1 MVDVVADAVS
11 VGAPR
16 VGSSSQAVELIG
28 VVERARRLMAVSAVD
43 VLDQIHTTGS
53 FYEHGHANA
62 RVMFAHVAGVSGTE
76 SHRLDQIRRM
86 ISEAEHIAK
95 VWRQADLSVDKA
107 VLLGRAFA
115 NPRTRHRFLL
125 DQVWLLKQARRDS
138 VKRFTR
144 TIARWVELHDVDG
157 TNPGADPSF
166 ERRNA
171 WLSQDHFSKTWKL
184 DAELGSIQGSLFN
197 QTLDAYIEAEFAKDW
212 AEAEKLHGTDVCT
225 ALLARTNAQRSADAL
240 CQIAADAIN
249 SNKPSAPVKRVHN
262 ICWTAET
269 FEELC
274 RRWTSAPAQPL
285 DPGTYNI
292 SDLDGNPSK
301 QPPHS
306 PTVSFRRSAGWF
318 AAPQTSPST
327 WAPKRDSSPASPDS
341 ESNSQQPS
349 ATGPAA
355 TYQPANA
362 KSTTSNPP
370 PEAGKQTNK
379 TPSRPAKTTTASKRT
394 ATPSPANPT
403 APSPSPPQ
411 TATPF
416 ND

>member
-292 SDLDGNPSK
+292 SDLDGNPIEATAAFADSLVSSIRRVVRSTANVTINMGTETRLFTGLARLGVQLTATECYWPGCDIPTSK
-301 QPPHS
+301 CQIDHL
-306 PTVSFRRSAGWF
+306 
-318 AAPQTSPST
+318 
-327 WAPKRDSSPASPDS
+327 K
-341 ESNSQQPS
+341 
-349 ATGPAA
+349 PAA
-355 TYQPANA
+355 RGGKTDQQNAFPACKNHNRL
-362 KSTTSNPP
+362 KENGYTVTREPDGTITITTPN
-370 PEAGKQTNK
+370 GDTLQ
-379 TPSRPAKTTTASKRT
+379 
-394 ATPSPANPT
+394 
-403 APSPSPPQ
+403 
-411 TATPF
+411 
-416 ND
+416 